1 MTVDIGVVAFNIAA
15 NPEAMWLWPQTTR
28 QNGTALLSR
37 PIAKNASQAGLPP
50 GIFIPTAFT
59 NAFRI
64 TAANAT
70 RRNTIVKGRQ
80 RLDQD
85 SRKEK

>member
-1 MTVDIGVVAFNIAA
+1 MTVEIGVVAFKIAA

-37 PIAKNASQAGLPP
+37 PIPENASHALRLP
-50 GIFIPTAFT
+50 GIFIPSAFT

-64 TAANAT
+64 TAANPT
-70 RRNTIVKGRQ
+70 RRNTIVKGGNA
-80 RLDQD
+80 LIWTAAE
-85 SRKEK
+85 EK